1 MQDMCLANA
10 CPFVIVIGRQ
20 ALAGPARPLW
30 PPYMAGIV
38 LGLVVIL
45 TFVLAGNGV
54 GASGLFARVA
64 AALGMQL
71 APEATAHNAYL
82 GGMVAKGANPLA
94 SWIVVE
100 VIGIA
105 IGALLAAIAAGRFL
119 LQLDGTGKINV
130 HWRILLALLGG
141 VLAGFGSRIA
151 AGCTSGL
158 GLSGGAMLSIG
169 GFVFLLAFF
178 ISGLLVSAMLRR
190 GW

>member
-1 MQDMCLANA
+1 
-10 CPFVIVIGRQ
+10 V
-20 ALAGPARPLW
+20 AGPVRPYW
-30 PPYMAGIV
+30 PPYIAGFV

-45 TFVLAGNGV
+45 TFVLVGNGV
-54 GASGLFARVA
+54 GASGVFARLA
-64 AALGMQL
+64 AYLGMSL

-105 IGALLAAIAAGRFL
+105 IGALLAALNAGRFR
-119 LQLDGTGKINV
+119 LQMDGTGKIRTHSRV
-130 HWRILLALLGG
+130 FLALIGG

-169 GFVFLLAFF
+169 GFAFLLAFF
-178 ISGLLVSAMLRR
+178 ISGLLMSLILRR
-190 GW
+190 VW

>member
-1 MQDMCLANA
+1 M
-10 CPFVIVIGRQ
+10 
-20 ALAGPARPLW
+20 AGPARPLW
-30 PPYMAGIV
+30 PPYVAGIV

-45 TFVLAGNGV
+45 TFVLVGNGV
-54 GASGLFARVA
+54 GASGLFARAA
-64 AALGMQL
+64 AALGMGL
-71 APEATAHNAYL
+71 APEATTHNAYL
-82 GGMVAKGANPLA
+82 GSMVAKDANPLA

-105 IGALLAAIAAGRFL
+105 LGALLAAVGAGRFL
-119 LQLDGTGKINV
+119 LQLDGAGKV
-130 HWRILLALLGG
+130 RAHSRILLALLGG

-178 ISGLLVSAMLRR
+178 ASGLLVSAMLRR
-190 GW
+190 VW